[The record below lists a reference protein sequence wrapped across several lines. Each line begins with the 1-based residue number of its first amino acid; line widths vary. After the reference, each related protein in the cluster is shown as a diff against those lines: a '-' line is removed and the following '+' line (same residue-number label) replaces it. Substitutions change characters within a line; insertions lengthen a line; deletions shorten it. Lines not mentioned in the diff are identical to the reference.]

1 MKKFVL
7 PALAAAMLSTS
18 FAAPAFASTTH
29 AKVPQTI
36 TNATTQLVSAQL
48 PHAKNS
54 TQDYRKMLQHAG
66 VAYVAIVIRVKAD
79 RPSGTVKETNFDH

>member
-18 FAAPAFASTTH
+18 LAAPAFASTTH
-29 AKVPQTI
+29 AKAPQTI
-36 TNATTQLVSAQL
+36 AKASTQLVSAQL

-54 TQDYRKMLQHAG
+54 AQDYRKMLQHAG
-66 VAYVAIVIRVKAD
+66 VAYVVILVRVKAD
-79 RPSGTVKETNFDH
+79 RPSGTVKQSNFDH